1 MSMFICYYRG
11 KSLLVAPGAGP
22 GISNV
27 VKGDVTVLW
36 DAPLV
41 LHGNYLG

>member
-1 MSMFICYYRG
+1 MSMYICYYRG

-22 GISNV
+22 GISSV
-27 VKGDVTVLW
+27 VKGDLTLLW
-36 DAPLV
+36 DASLI